1 VVGRAKKLQFC
12 VALKASIARNEST
25 VGPGNPTIVP
35 IELCAAISSAVQ
47 SRIPGTSN
55 ALVLLSTILF
65 LNAFL
70 SPGAGALFGASPFL
84 LFESRSVF
92 FPFCAPAAPEP
103 FFAVAGRDDV
113 VENEEVKLER
123 LLGRGNL
130 LLCDGSVERQRHNL
144 CDDIVYL
151 NSAMIRRSSAGNSA

>member
-1 VVGRAKKLQFC
+1 MTSLRSVFLLWFLMCFAKSSVSALTSVVGRAKKLQFC

-35 IELCAAISSAVQ
+35 SELCSAISLAVQ

-92 FPFCAPAAPEP
+92 LPFCAPAAPEA
-103 FFAVAGRDDV
+103 FFAAAGKDVV
-113 VENEEVKLER
+113 VENEEVKL
-123 LLGRGNL
+123 
-130 LLCDGSVERQRHNL
+130 
-144 CDDIVYL
+144 
-151 NSAMIRRSSAGNSA
+151 